1 MASVVNSVMSART
14 RDIKCEVAANLL
26 ACWNNPAMDRIM
38 TGRTDSASR
47 VIHAPASVVY
57 GAFVDGEALMRWL
70 PPTGMRGELLAFEP
84 HAGGGYRMRLTF
96 EDGGKQ
102 MAGKSSADS
111 DVVQGRYVE
120 LLPDRRIVQ
129 QADFE
134 SDDPAFAGTM
144 TMIWTFEPID
154 GGTLVCV
161 VCENVPE
168 GISKADHDAGLAS
181 SLANLA
187 RFVEG

>member
-1 MASVVNSVMSART
+1 
-14 RDIKCEVAANLL
+14 
-26 ACWNNPAMDRIM
+26 M

-47 VIHAPASVVY
+47 VIHAPAAAVY
-57 GAFVDGEALMRWL
+57 GAFVDPNALMAWL
-70 PPTGMRGELLAFEP
+70 PPEGMRGELLAFDP
-84 HAGGGYRMRLTF
+84 SAGGVYRMRLTF
-96 EDGGKQ
+96 ADGGIA

-111 DVVQGRYVE
+111 DVVEGRFVE
-120 LLPDRRIVQ
+120 LVPDRRIVQ
-129 QADFE
+129 RAEFE

-144 TMIWTFEPID
+144 TMTWTFEPVG
-154 GGTLVCV
+154 GGTQVSIV
-161 VCENVPE
+161 AENVPE